1 MTSIVDSSFLGLV
14 IKLSGLFPLKPL
26 VLLLCLGEDEVGH
39 DEGRED
45 DEDGLPD
52 PPEGVGKTLGEGAS
66 KSLLLQG
73 GNVVFGGASDGD
85 AEVTE
90 SKSQSGE

>member
-1 MTSIVDSSFLGLV
+1 MFLLG
-14 IKLSGLFPLKPL
+14 
-26 VLLLCLGEDEVGH
+26 LGEDQVGE
-39 DEGRED
+39 DEGRHNREK
-45 DEDGLPD
+45 GLSD
-52 PPEGVGKTLGEGAS
+52 PPEGVGKTLGEGPS

-73 GNVVFGGASDGD
+73 GNVVLGGASDSD